1 MKYFSTAQGVM
12 PLDTLPWSI
21 VTGFERE
28 RQIPYDT
35 TSPPYKIQKLIPGFI
50 REKSGFTRGQK
61 IFMASD

>member
-21 VTGFERE
+21 GTGFERE

-35 TSPPYKIQKLIPGFI
+35 IYTWNLKYGTNKPIYKQK
-50 REKSGFTRGQK
+50 
-61 IFMASD
+61 